1 MTATA
6 VGLILTVLA
15 VNVFTFAVFA
25 YDKARAIRGEW
36 RIPERQL
43 FGLMVLGGSLG
54 GWLAM
59 LSLHHKNRK
68 TGFRLVA
75 SIIFL
80 FQLVAVAGVLYRW
93 MQINSLQT

>member
-43 FGLMVLGGSLG
+43 FGLMLLGGSLG

-68 TGFRLVA
+68 TSFRVVA
-75 SIIFL
+75 SIIVL
-80 FQLVAVAGVLYRW
+80 LQLIALAEVLYQW
-93 MQINSLQT
+93 MRTNSLP